1 MEKKEH
7 KANYRT
13 VFILHFVVLGYL
25 IFLGILLSSLHVKVN
40 NLHMDVERLAKEEPL
55 NGLQLD

>member
-7 KANYRT
+7 RAI
-13 VFILHFVVLGYL
+13 FILQFVVLGYL

>member
-1 MEKKEH
+1 MDKKEH

-13 VFILHFVVLGYL
+13 VIILHFFVLGYL

-55 NGLQLD
+55 SGLQLD